1 MRVSGEGPEYDSDD
15 SSFNGYLI
23 GRLYRFLCIAKH
35 SFFITLRGYKNI
47 SLHMRSKSR
56 VYCDRNIILW

>member
-1 MRVSGEGPEYDSDD
+1 MMVSGEDPEYYRDD
-15 SSFNGYLI
+15 SSFNGYLSDRASI
-23 GRLYRFLCIAKH
+23 RFLCIVKH

-56 VYCDRNIILW
+56 CIVTVI